1 MDAPWEGS
9 AGGGEQIT
17 KPLIFAG
24 RELTLNDSASAA
36 GSIQVELL
44 RDQMNTP
51 VEGNSLKDCVHEL
64 GDDLKRVV
72 RWKGAVDLSGLAGT
86 PIRLRFVL
94 KDADLYSFRFRER

>member
-9 AGGGEQIT
+9 AGGGELIT

-44 RDQMNTP
+44 RNQMNSP
-51 VEGNSLKDCVHEL
+51 VEG
-64 GDDLKRVV
+64 
-72 RWKGAVDLSGLAGT
+72 
-86 PIRLRFVL
+86 
-94 KDADLYSFRFRER
+94 